1 MLLLPIEDK
10 LIPESGALYIT
21 SQCMVTLALGTTAD
35 SKYVFYNVGII
46 TGVRPCVHPVSEK
59 RCIAVPDYPDFKEDI
74 KAMVHGVLSNLYN
87 QNCLVITSNPVL
99 NGADSA
105 LAMARL
111 GSFRKEV
118 QLVKDFVSY
127 NSLPVLVSG
136 TASAKTTR
144 TASAK
149 TTRTYTSSSVL
160 CRPGG
165 FYELVTRNDN
175 AFPVVYLGKDNDNK
189 YVWWLI
195 PNDVDREM
203 LFKMTGNDL
212 LNILYLGQAHFI
224 TSDNTQGFRELT
236 VTTKTDSPSRLVTMK
251 IPPLSLN
258 IAELRKTGVIV

>member
-74 KAMVHGVLSNLYN
+74 KAMVHGVLSNPYN
-87 QNCLVITSNPVL
+87 QNCLVITSNPIL

-127 NSLPVLVSG
+127 NNLPILVSG
-136 TASAKTTR
+136 IVNAKI
-144 TASAK
+144 
-149 TTRTYTSSSVL
+149 TRTYTSSSVL

-165 FYELVTRNDN
+165 FYELVTRNGN
-175 AFPVVYLGKDNDNK
+175 AFPVVYLGKDSDNK

-195 PNDVDREM
+195 PDDVDRTM

-258 IAELRKTGVIV
+258 TEELRKIGVIV